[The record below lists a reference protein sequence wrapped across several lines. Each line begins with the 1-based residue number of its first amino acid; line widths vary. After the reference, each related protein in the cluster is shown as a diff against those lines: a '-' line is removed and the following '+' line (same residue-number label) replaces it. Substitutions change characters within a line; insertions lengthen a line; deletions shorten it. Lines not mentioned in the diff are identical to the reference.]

1 MMKYKLFIAIALLLI
16 PASLIA
22 QRRGRKVKKVEVEE
36 PVEDPRIT
44 SMLASTQQ
52 IVFIDSMIVNRADY
66 MSHIPM
72 SSFQGKLTQTDELG
86 TFTNEMGDH
95 RLITVPTSDSTAFI
109 KSSDFIA
116 NAWTTPQSISGIGTA
131 SAINPFLMPDGIT
144 LYYAQKGENSIG
156 GYDIFVTRYDSERR
170 TFLRPENLGMPFAC
184 AEANDLFYAIDEFNQ
199 LGYFVTDRR
208 QPSGKVCIY
217 IFIPEN
223 ARRAYQTEAYS
234 DEQIRSLAA
243 INRIADTWRNSN
255 RQERQNALARL
266 EKARADS
273 NSQMADNKT
282 KETSELDNLR
292 LQEEELNLS
301 LAKARNQYANAS
313 AAERQQMRIEILNS
327 ERQLEQLQT
336 TIRQKEKQIPYN
348 N

>member
-1 MMKYKLFIAIALLLI
+1 MKYKLIIVTALLLI
-16 PASLIA
+16 PISLTA
-22 QRRGRKVKKVEVEE
+22 QRRGRKVKKPEIEE

-44 SMLASTQQ
+44 QMLASTQQ
-52 IVFIDSMIVNRADY
+52 IVFIDSIIVDRTDY

-72 SSFQGKLTQTDELG
+72 SSFQGKLSQIEELG

-95 RLITVPTSDSTAFI
+95 RLSTVRTSDSTAI
-109 KSSDFIA
+109 IQSSDFIVDS
-116 NAWTTPQSISGIGTA
+116 WTSPQTIGGIGTA

-144 LYYAQKGENSIG
+144 LYYAQKGDNSLG

-199 LGYFVTDRR
+199 LGYFVTDRQ

-217 IFIPEN
+217 IFIPEST
-223 ARRAYQTEAYS
+223 RKAYQTEAYS
-234 DEQIRSLAA
+234 DQQIRSLAA
-243 INRIADTWRNSN
+243 INRIADTWNN
-255 RQERQNALARL
+255 GNKQERQNALARL
-266 EKARADS
+266 QKARDDS
-273 NSQMADNKT
+273 KRKEANNKT
-282 KETSELDNLR
+282 EHSSELDNLR
-292 LQEEELNLS
+292 QQEEKLSLS
-301 LAKARNQYANAS
+301 LAKARDQYAKTS
-313 AAERQQMRIEILNS
+313 DTERQKMRNDILNS

>member
-1 MMKYKLFIAIALLLI
+1 MKYKLLIVTALLLI
-16 PASLIA
+16 PLSLIA
-22 QRRGRKVKKVEVEE
+22 QRRGRKVKKPEVEE

-44 SMLASTQQ
+44 QMLASTQQ
-52 IVFIDSMIVNRADY
+52 IVFIDSIIVDREDY
-66 MSHIPM
+66 MSYIPM

-95 RLITVPTSDSTAFI
+95 RLITVRTSDSTAVI

-116 NAWTTPQSISGIGTA
+116 NDWTNPQPIGGIGTA

-156 GYDIFVTRYDSERR
+156 GYDIFVTRFDSERR

-199 LGYFVTDRR
+199 LGYFVSDRR

-217 IFIPEN
+217 IFIPEST
-223 ARRAYQTEAYS
+223 RRAYQNEAYS

-243 INRIADTWRNSN
+243 ISRIADTWNNEN

-266 EKARADS
+266 KKATAES
-273 NSQMADNKT
+273 KT
-282 KETSELDNLR
+282 KMTDDKTVQTSELDNLR
-292 LQEEELNLS
+292 QQEQELSQS

-313 AAERQQMRIEILNS
+313 ATERQKMRNDIIRS
-327 ERQLEQLQT
+327 EQQLEQLQT
-336 TIRQKEKQIPYN
+336 TIRLKEKQIPYN